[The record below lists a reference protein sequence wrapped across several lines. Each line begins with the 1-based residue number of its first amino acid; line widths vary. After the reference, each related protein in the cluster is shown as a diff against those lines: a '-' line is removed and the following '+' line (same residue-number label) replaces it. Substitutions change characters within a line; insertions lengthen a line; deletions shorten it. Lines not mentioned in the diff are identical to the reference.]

1 MTRRIRLRR
10 LSKAMSWASLVLA
23 SLLVVGEIGLWF
35 LFEPCKDW
43 LPGESAGGLSSGGL
57 SAGGLTADLCAG
69 AVDGL
74 PSAKRLGGFA
84 IAMLPAA
91 AGIFGLLALH
101 RLFRLYAAGQVFTRA
116 NTRALRQFAAAVL
129 AYGLT
134 RPLAYSLTV
143 LLMTYDNPPGQRHLA
158 IQMSDGEVTALFL
171 GVLFLA
177 IAWVMDEARELAE
190 DQAQI
195 V

>member
-1 MTRRIRLRR
+1 MKRRMRLRR
-10 LSKAMSWASLVLA
+10 LSKAMSWASLLLA
-23 SLLVVGEIGLWF
+23 SLLVAGEIGLWF

-43 LPGESAGGLSSGGL
+43 LPGESAGGLSP
-57 SAGGLTADLCAG
+57 SALMADLCVSAP
-69 AVDGL
+69 DGF
-74 PSAKRLGGFA
+74 PSGKRFGGFA

-91 AGIFGLLALH
+91 AGIYGLLALH

-116 NTRALRQFAAAVL
+116 NTRALRQFSGAVL
-129 AYGLT
+129 AYALA